1 MTTSARAGTAT
12 EPDALKELYADWSD
26 IIANTPGLTMRLFR
40 SIFDEW
46 HQPTVEPENVTYRED
61 SVGGVPGIW
70 ALPQGADASK
80 VLLYTH
86 GGGFA
91 VGSAASHR
99 KLAGHVAKAL
109 GTTAFV
115 LDYRRAPEH
124 PHPAQV
130 EDGVAAFQ
138 GLLERG
144 IRPAD
149 ITTIGDSA
157 GGNLAIAIALAL
169 RGRGLP
175 LPGQVIVFSP
185 WLDME
190 NAGETLITNDAS
202 DALITVPLLEGMIA
216 GVLGDSVSPKDPLAN
231 PLYADF
237 SGFPRLYINAGSVE
251 ALVDNATRLRD
262 RADAAGVD
270 VTLSIGEGQQH
281 VFPFL
286 AGRAPVADQ
295 ELTKIADWF
304 RK

>member
-61 SVGGVPGIW
+61 TVGGVPGIW

-270 VTLSIGEGQQH
+270 VTISIGEGQQH